1 MIYLNMSMPPSN
13 PPLGRPALLILLAL
27 ADGEKHG
34 YAIMRDARDLSEG
47 QLSLGPATLYTT
59 LQRLLESD
67 WIAEVDGP
75 EESDARRRYYGLT
88 RKGKSV
94 LTAELQ
100 QMESLLKK
108 SRALRLR
115 PSGSAS

>member
-1 MIYLNMSMPPSN
+1 MVKPNPSL
-13 PPLGRPALLILLAL
+13 PRPALVILLAL

-34 YAIMRDARDLSEG
+34 YAIMRDARELSEG
-47 QLSLGPATLYTT
+47 ALTLGPATLYTT
-59 LQRLLESD
+59 IQRLLESD
-67 WIAEVDGP
+67 WITEVPGP
-75 EESDARRRYYGLT
+75 KDSDARRRYYGLT
-88 RKGKSV
+88 RQGRSL
-94 LTAELQ
+94 LTAELA